1 MKRIIKLN
9 EKQLN
14 NIVKRVITEETNREK
29 IVNKLVSYIKSGNWE
44 LAASIV
50 GGVKNLVKI
59 VFDGNYENYLNV
71 FDNLK
76 MTEAENLDST
86 YFIVNE
92 DGKTLMQYQSRLGDL
107 YVDDVTF
114 YDFFVENDLD
124 DYDITNL
131 IRNWVKKKFGI
142 NHAAIDFTDYFSEDY
157 DIEN

>member
-1 MKRIIKLN
+1 MKRIIKIN

-29 IVNKLVSYIKSGNWE
+29 IINKLTDYIKNSKWE

-50 GGVKNLVKI
+50 GGVKNLVNI
-59 VFDGNYENYLNV
+59 VFDGNYENYLEL

-76 MTEAENLDST
+76 ITEAENLDST

-114 YDFFVENDLD
+114 YDFFAENYLD
-124 DYDITNL
+124 DYEIADL

-142 NHAAIDFTDYFSEDY
+142 NHVAIEFTDYFSEDI
-157 DIEN
+157 DM

>member
-1 MKRIIKLN
+1 MKRIIKIN
-9 EKQLN
+9 EKQLD

-29 IVNKLVSYIKSGNWE
+29 VINKLTDYIKHSKWG

-50 GGVKNLVKI
+50 GGVKNLVNI
-59 VFDGNYENYLNV
+59 VFDGNYENYLKI

-76 MTEAENLDST
+76 ITEAENLDST

-124 DYDITNL
+124 DYDISDL

-142 NHAAIDFTDYFSEDY
+142 NHAAIEFTDYFSEDI
-157 DIEN
+157 DM

>member
-1 MKRIIKLN
+1 MKRIIKIN
-9 EKQLN
+9 EKQLD

-29 IVNKLVSYIKSGNWE
+29 VINKLTDYIKHSKWE

-50 GGVKNLVKI
+50 GGVKNLVNI
-59 VFDGNYENYLNV
+59 VFDGNYENYLKL

-76 MTEAENLDST
+76 ITEAENLDST

-124 DYDITNL
+124 DYEIADL

-142 NHAAIDFTDYFSEDY
+142 NHAAIEFTDYFSEDI
-157 DIEN
+157 DM

>member
-1 MKRIIKLN
+1 MKRIIKIN
-9 EKQLN
+9 EKQLDS
-14 NIVKRVITEETNREK
+14 IVKRVITEETNREK
-29 IVNKLVSYIKSGNWE
+29 IINKLTDYIKHSKWE

-50 GGVKNLVKI
+50 GGVKNLVNI
-59 VFDGNYENYLNV
+59 VFDDNYENYLEL

-76 MTEAENLDST
+76 ITEAENLDST

-124 DYDITNL
+124 DYDISDL

-142 NHAAIDFTDYFSEDY
+142 NHAAIEFTDYFSEDI
-157 DIEN
+157 DV

>member
-1 MKRIIKLN
+1 MKRIIKID

-29 IVNKLVSYIKSGNWE
+29 VINKLTDYIKHSKWE
-44 LAASIV
+44 LASSIV
-50 GGVKNLVKI
+50 GGVKNLVNI
-59 VFDGNYENYLNV
+59 VFDGNYENYLKL

-76 MTEAENLDST
+76 ITEAENLDST

-124 DYDITNL
+124 DYDISDL

-142 NHAAIDFTDYFSEDY
+142 NHAAIEFTDYFSA
-157 DIEN
+157 DIDV

>member
-1 MKRIIKLN
+1 MKRIIKIN
-9 EKQLN
+9 EKQLD

-29 IVNKLVSYIKSGNWE
+29 VINKLTDYIKHSKWG

-50 GGVKNLVKI
+50 GGVKNLVNI
-59 VFDGNYENYLNV
+59 VFDGNYENYLKL

-76 MTEAENLDST
+76 ITEAENLDST

-124 DYDITNL
+124 DYDISDL

-142 NHAAIDFTDYFSEDY
+142 NHAAIEFTDYFSEDI
-157 DIEN
+157 DV

>member
-1 MKRIIKLN
+1 MKRIIKID
-9 EKQLN
+9 EKQLD

-29 IVNKLVSYIKSGNWE
+29 VINKLTDYIKHSKWG

-50 GGVKNLVKI
+50 GGVKNLVNI
-59 VFDGNYENYLNV
+59 VFDGNYENYLEL

-76 MTEAENLDST
+76 ITEAENLDST

-142 NHAAIDFTDYFSEDY
+142 NHVAIEFTDYFSEDI
-157 DIEN
+157 DV

>member
-1 MKRIIKLN
+1 MKRIIKID

-29 IVNKLVSYIKSGNWE
+29 VINKLTDYIKHSKWG

-50 GGVKNLVKI
+50 GGVKNLVNI
-59 VFDGNYENYLNV
+59 VFDGNYENYLEL

-76 MTEAENLDST
+76 ITEAENLDST

-124 DYDITNL
+124 DYDISDL

-142 NHAAIDFTDYFSEDY
+142 NHAAIEFTDYFSEDI
-157 DIEN
+157 DV

>member
-14 NIVKRVITEETNREK
+14 NIVKRVISEENNREK
-29 IVNKLVSYIKSGNWE
+29 IVNKLVSQIKSGNWE
-44 LAASIV
+44 VAATMV

-59 VFDGNYENYLNV
+59 VFDGNYENYLKM
-71 FDNLK
+71 FDDLK
-76 MTEAENLDST
+76 VVEAENLDAT

-114 YDFFVENDLD
+114 YDFFAENDLD

-142 NHAAIDFTDYFSEDY
+142 NHTSIDFTDYFSEDE
-157 DIEN
+157 DIDN

>member
-1 MKRIIKLN
+1 MKRIIKID
-9 EKQLN
+9 EKQLD

-29 IVNKLVSYIKSGNWE
+29 VINKLTDYIKHSKWG

-50 GGVKNLVKI
+50 GGVKNLVNI
-59 VFDGNYENYLNV
+59 VFDGNYENYLKL

-76 MTEAENLDST
+76 ITEAENLDST

-142 NHAAIDFTDYFSEDY
+142 NHVAIEFTDYFSEDI
-157 DIEN
+157 DV

>member
-14 NIVKRVITEETNREK
+14 NIVKRVISEENNREK
-29 IVNKLVSYIKSGNWE
+29 IVNKLVSYIKSGNWG

-59 VFDGNYENYLNV
+59 VFDGNYENYLKM
-71 FDNLK
+71 FDDLRVV
-76 MTEAENLDST
+76 EAENLDAT

-124 DYDITNL
+124 DYDIKD
-131 IRNWVKKKFGI
+131 IIKNWVKEKFGI
-142 NHAAIDFTDYFSEDY
+142 RNPAIEYTDYFSEDI
-157 DIEN
+157 DN

>member
-1 MKRIIKLN
+1 MKRIIKIN
-9 EKQLN
+9 EKQLDS
-14 NIVKRVITEETNREK
+14 IVKRVITEETNREK
-29 IVNKLVSYIKSGNWE
+29 IINKLTDYIKHSKWE

-50 GGVKNLVKI
+50 GGVKNLVNI
-59 VFDGNYENYLNV
+59 VFDGNYENYLEL

-76 MTEAENLDST
+76 ITEAENLDST

-124 DYDITNL
+124 DYDISDL

-142 NHAAIDFTDYFSEDY
+142 NHAAIEFTDYFSEDI
-157 DIEN
+157 DV

>member
-1 MKRIIKLN
+1 MKRIIKIN
-9 EKQLN
+9 EKQLDS
-14 NIVKRVITEETNREK
+14 IVKRVITEETNREK
-29 IVNKLVSYIKSGNWE
+29 IINKLTDYIKHSKWE

-50 GGVKNLVKI
+50 GGVKNLVNI
-59 VFDGNYENYLNV
+59 VFDGNYENYLEL

-76 MTEAENLDST
+76 ITEAENLDST

-124 DYDITNL
+124 DYDISDL

-142 NHAAIDFTDYFSEDY
+142 NHAAIEFTDYFSEDI
-157 DIEN
+157 DI